1 MRHSHAVAAALA
13 FIAGASPARAADCK
27 EGKHCFVHNRYT
39 PSHCWTITG
48 SAPVT
53 SVINNVTPTP
63 AGPDGSPGPS
73 KLMDGLT
80 SFIPDPQV
88 IASYKYVLV
97 YGSSRYTFYDRATGQ
112 PLTASGCVP
121 VNGTFRDLF
130 APLILDKDSTGAAN
144 ADNINLQAPQTP
156 IACDIHDIDK
166 CPGSCVN
173 QIYDARAYFE
183 RDGSGS
189 GHWWIEVQGRNE
201 MYTTDIFDDC
211 PANGI
216 QPEAARR
223 YLMVAV
229 SKTENP
235 NDGFHEYVLTRDY
248 ADFPLFSV
256 NNGRLLLGHYKSKK
270 IFVFDSDKLA
280 PGTDNDPFLGQYDE
294 DTFADSDRITPV
306 TQYGGG
312 GGASYVLGENGND
325 LHVYAFIDPTKK
337 PAHEQVTLDQH
348 PSWYMQP
355 VLRNGK
361 FYLSMSNEVD
371 SATERRAID
380 VFRVPV
386 SLTSTSPIKIEVK
399 KGQTHRISGADS
411 TFERPGIE
419 VETNDAV
426 LVWYMRI
433 GLTGSNPKPQARYNV
448 HYPSDS
454 GFDFRDGFTLHT
466 GSGAATGDLQEY
478 ADIDLPGGNSDPDA
492 VAFWIS
498 HAYSDAA
505 GKKTQ
510 VVAQIKPGC
519 GTETLCGTECANL
532 KTDHDNCGS
541 CGHECGKNA
550 ECKSGTCKSTSPSCG
565 GANFMTD
572 PKNCGG
578 CGRVCETGKCTQGR
592 CCEPCVCIGGFTAG
606 ACAFTPACEHICRAH
621 EPH

>member
-1 MRHSHAVAAALA
+1 MRYSQALAAALTLA
-13 FIAGASPARAADCK
+13 ACASPLRAADCK

-39 PSHCWTITG
+39 KNRCWDVRKGTPT
-48 SAPVT
+48 T
-53 SVINNVTPTP
+53 SILTTMTPTP
-63 AGPDGSPGPS
+63 AGANDSPGPS
-73 KLMDGLT
+73 VMMDGL

-88 IASYKYVLV
+88 ISSPKYLLV
-97 YGSSRYTFYDRATGQ
+97 YGASTYTFYDRATKK
-112 PLTASGCVP
+112 PLVQTECVP
-121 VNGTFRDLF
+121 MSGAFTDLF
-130 APLILDKDSTGAAN
+130 APLLLAADKSGAAN
-144 ADNINLQAPQTP
+144 ADSINLQAPQKP

-166 CPGSCVN
+166 CPGSCIN
-173 QIYDARAYFE
+173 EAYDARAFFD
-183 RDGSGS
+183 RDGAGS
-189 GHWWIEVQGRNE
+189 GRWWIEVQARNQ
-201 MYTTDIFDDC
+201 MWTTTTGGSC
-211 PANGI
+211 TANGI
-216 QPEAARR
+216 QPDESRR

-235 NDGFHEYVLTRDY
+235 NDGFHEYALARDY

-256 NNGRLLLGHYKSKK
+256 NNGRLLLAHYKSKK
-270 IFVFDSDKLA
+270 VFVFDSDKLA
-280 PGTDNDPFLGQYDE
+280 AGTDNDPFLGQYGD

-306 TQYGGG
+306 TQYSGG
-312 GGASYVLGENGND
+312 GGASYVLGEDGND
-325 LHVYAFIDPTKK
+325 LHVYAFIDPTKN
-337 PAHEQVTLDQH
+337 PAHEKVTLDQH
-348 PSWYMQP
+348 PDWYMQP

-371 SATERRAID
+371 SATQRRAID

-433 GLTGSNPKPQARYNV
+433 GLTGSSPAPQARYNV

-466 GSGAATGDLQEY
+466 GSGAATGDLQTY

-498 HAYSDAA
+498 HTYSDAA
-505 GKKTQ
+505 GSKRQ

-519 GTETLCGTECANL
+519 GTETLCGTQCADL

-550 ECKSGTCKSTSPSCG
+550 ECKGGTCKSEPCG